1 MKKQKVRRLTLHKE
15 TIKKLDDPSLAAAA
29 GLLLSSQCSE
39 ICCPLDTGG
48 CPATA

>member
-29 GLLLSSQCSE
+29 GLSSQCSD
-39 ICCPLDTGG
+39 ICCPLITGG
-48 CPATA
+48 CPTN